1 MRRSKLFDG
10 EMFQQWVITMVIAPV
25 VRVQVT
31 GVIGEKR
38 AGFRHVVEGLGI
50 LSAVARI
57 ADGEAG

>member
-1 MRRSKLFDG
+1 
-10 EMFQQWVITMVIAPV
+10 MFQQWVITMVIAPV